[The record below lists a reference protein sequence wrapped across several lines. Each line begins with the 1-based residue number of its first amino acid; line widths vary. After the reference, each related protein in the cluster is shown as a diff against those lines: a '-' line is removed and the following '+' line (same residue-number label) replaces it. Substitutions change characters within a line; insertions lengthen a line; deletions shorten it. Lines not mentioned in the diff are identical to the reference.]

1 MTHRMFFLTI
11 LADAETLSD
20 GGVCGSFVH
29 YAFVLAF
36 VGSAFL
42 IFLYLWKKGK
52 LDLDE
57 EPKIQMMDSNR
68 EEKAKS
74 EEKDDG

>member
-1 MTHRMFFLTI
+1 MHHSIFLHI
-11 LADAETLSD
+11 LAESEPTID

-29 YAFVLAF
+29 YALIIAL

-52 LDLDE
+52 LDMDE
-57 EPKIQMMDSNR
+57 DPKIQML
-68 EEKAKS
+68 
-74 EEKDDG
+74 KDDEPKDKPHE